1 MKTVDLKP
9 GSILRRLDD
18 CHNDWW
24 LVLNITKQDRDKDAI
39 YFDFLSHN
47 GLFLRKQPILLN
59 ESWDMMRYTIL

>member
-24 LVLNITKQDRDKDAI
+24 LVLNVTKYDHDKKDAVYI
-39 YFDFLSHN
+39 DFFIIQWYYLAKTSN
-47 GLFLRKQPILLN
+47 YVK
-59 ESWDMMRYTIL
+59 